1 MATMEPLYFLDKRQL
16 SINDS
21 ANAGTAQF
29 AEGQTIDTFLGSVG
43 AAAGVFGAQFLV
55 FYLLRLK
62 LTRI

>member
-1 MATMEPLYFLDKRQL
+1 MASFEPHVLFSRKIE
-16 SINDS
+16 INDTG
-21 ANAGTAQF
+21 NAGTAQV

-43 AAAGVFGAQFLV
+43 AAAAVFGAQFLV